1 MTGRDPA
8 DVIRENAQHF
18 IEGVGV
24 LIPGADTKHSD
35 DCPGCRIDAALED
48 MQQRDAE
55 KRAAGEAFG
64 RLVAE
69 SEARAVAAEA
79 ALADTRERAQRLYE
93 SYCETVAALADANQ
107 QLAEKRA
114 AGEAFG
120 RLLKE
125 SEDAC
130 AAERQRAD
138 DYADTLRDVERNATA
153 WHGPELDNGHARALK
168 VIAGWCR
175 AALDRHT
182 TPAPTDQPPKH
193 PFISDEPL
201 NEAQMDRAAR
211 RSEQEGWK
219 DIDP

>member
-48 MQQRDAE
+48 MQQRD
-55 KRAAGEAFG
+55 
-64 RLVAE
+64 
-69 SEARAVAAEA
+69 
-79 ALADTRERAQRLYE
+79 
-93 SYCETVAALADANQ
+93 
-107 QLAEKRA
+107 AEKRA

-219 DIDP
+219 DIEP